1 VRSLYARK
9 TDPVSNSAVAGHGA
23 GAENPS
29 ASGSPWTRRTAR
41 STLLGMI
48 TRDSIDAMIRECSMH
63 EEHLGARLADAER
76 DAPERTTSLVDL
88 IDTVRRLK
96 AQLVQPIRRG

>member
-1 VRSLYARK
+1 
-9 TDPVSNSAVAGHGA
+9 
-23 GAENPS
+23 
-29 ASGSPWTRRTAR
+29 
-41 STLLGMI
+41 MI
-48 TRDSIDAMIRECSMH
+48 FRQH
-63 EEHLGARLADAER
+63 EEHLRAQLADAER